1 MRPRNGSGQLGRN
14 EVVSCSA
21 SGCER
26 GDTSARARDMSRM
39 EGEME
44 KKGEHM
50 GAGWKTRYF
59 RLEGDKLR
67 YYETKQDTD
76 PKGEIN
82 LSTGPTIREADKKHK
97 EQVGPCEI
105 LILTTWRTYRLRCV
119 STTEARK
126 WIHSLKQ
133 AVAALAD
140 PSSDHRMQRREQSF
154 KRLVREDC
162 FEELSPHVA
171 YRCKWHAAEPNGAR
185 VWDSAVRDEVSD
197 AGFLR
202 AGEVVDATGVSHG
215 DTEIGPCLKIDC
227 GYVQLSQ
234 MEPVE
239 EMNVSEYF
247 NRLGRNSSGRAS
259 SGTAGVRRP
268 SVRMQGLL
276 LLARRVG
283 AGARFPTTF
292 EEEHATKYRLRGCR
306 LEEMVV
312 RKAGAFQLEEPTLE
326 GHVCQVQ
333 ACAGSEVDVELQ
345 DTSGHRYW
353 VTLTAPDAAAAIE
366 WTLALTA
373 GRSPNDDSLS
383 DGTKWLRDTAG
394 FKRVS
399 APNVLD
405 ILRNPQ
411 TSTTKTRVD
420 AQYNQPHM
428 RTVSL
433 VVQFCDVVEGG
444 VLSDLGAQPVSARL
458 HALKAPFGE
467 DPSEAY
473 APLLVTEDGKV
484 RLVETVSGLRRSE
497 VNFSVMPAVN
507 TRWDVL
513 KLNLISERVHLGFVR
528 FNVSELDAAP
538 GHEIVRIVEPPD
550 MEIRDLRWKTVDECD
565 TELAKLD
572 FELHVVIHK
581 LEKLK
586 HAAQQNAEA
595 LVSAAPKLDRKAD
608 AVAQMTVP
616 NSSSATQ
623 LQQEADIMV
632 RVQGETDK
640 RADEE
645 TERGLQQEKEKLE
658 MTKQSL
664 EQCRT
669 ILLAKDARQIECRI
683 TAFFH
688 SGLTAP
694 SSLGASDKFA
704 QLVSVQRYLMEV
716 GHPGASRGSGRQIPD
731 RRNVRHEAL
740 LATEQLLVPLSSLE
754 VPIAFLQE
762 TIRYRCN
769 ELRRQHDALRSHIGF
784 DNGLHRM
791 SAQMSA
797 DYWVGMLPLYQEC
810 LAFYKNEEAI
820 SRPPRA
826 LPKPVDHKNASCA
839 VDPHCWCRLLRYWL
853 LQLREVP
860 LFTGDLWVQQDR
872 YDASIRSPPSTI
884 DELNRVLDSIGDENR
899 SGIIRQLC
907 RFLADPM
914 FHEMGKRDTDINDSY
929 IRLLTAFFGPNNRR
943 RHYASVDDAMYELRY
958 IHALVE
964 LFRKASARDSLCGSS
979 HSAQES
985 PRYADRTSV
994 TTTPL
999 SDGEALGSEVDD
1011 GWLHVVSG
1019 AASVVGEAQ
1028 GVERLVIRDQ
1038 EVAMEMVRNTLRAAR
1053 LTGPFFDMSLASL
1066 RARDGKATKFVDL
1079 CVHMIEKLGG
1089 PDADVFAYGAIPTEV
1104 KEIRRLKDC
1113 LDRYNEPISRAVLK
1127 PSSLKKNR
1135 FWGFV
1140 ATNLCVHQMTL
1151 TTDPDDAPPLSQSAP
1166 AFVAVTSGCAAAHTH
1181 GFVRN
1186 DLINPPRGKCG
1197 IRRMEEKLE
1206 ELRIEA
1212 VHDPTS
1218 IPAARTS
1225 LERDDWQLKQRGIN
1239 FLSGI
1244 KSKLHSEI
1252 WRLKLEGV
1260 IYTVHLYQHAHNMSI
1275 TLYSFAPDGS
1285 SSSKLVKSEHNWY
1298 GDQPFLHQLADDMP
1312 AAAGVSNAVVKFDG
1326 HQWSFSVGGD
1336 DVNDWLSEHQH
1347 APNDNSN
1354 PGFDFGRVQVTEG
1367 SISETGDSK
1376 HVEYCVQVF
1385 RTDGSQMDPP
1395 LYKRYSEFEHLVKVI
1410 NSAVHGAA
1418 RLNLPP
1424 LPSKTVRIQ
1433 FNSDFVQ
1440 KRAQALEEWCN
1451 RLNDV
1456 PRIATNP
1463 HFLTFFGLLESS
1475 ADRIDQFTSPMV
1487 RAASSRVV
1495 LGQSN
1500 IQSSHVSLLNMSQSD
1515 VRSRHLDQKHA
1526 EITRLSLRIEG
1537 RRDVALS
1544 QALSILVTSFFA
1556 TLQSAALV
1564 ANCNA
1569 SCQADDSPLST
1580 GEDGD
1585 GKVELSAAPKNPV
1598 ADVLEQDDLEDS
1610 PLLSTSPRRNRP
1622 TKVPSRK
1629 HPGRSAF
1636 RAQHFTAPPAP
1647 IGVGNSASI
1656 MCHQSRQ
1663 NLRLIERLGSF
1674 CISFESLL
1682 TTFGKE
1688 CRMLED
1694 LDATVRLLNGVQL
1707 VCKRGQAGARSR
1719 CDRIR
1724 RIEREYQ
1731 TTWLHEAEAE
1741 DPTEDDD
1748 VQENPLQFEPEP
1760 EPEHA
1765 CSDSVEEWCTMQVH
1779 VTLAPECFAII
1790 DPSAETEVGDGP
1802 ECQPESEPILDSV
1815 MAEGVPPP
1823 SHSSCASTRRLRVR
1837 AVLFTQGV
1845 NEQQSVA
1852 ARVGAKRDLGL
1863 QDEINRDSVQ
1873 TMRNIYKEYKHLA
1886 SAEDTADEIEELDMK
1901 MDKLATATNRADG
1914 VNTKELDV
1922 LVTAASFARS
1932 LGCARVTHCKSGKDR
1947 TSMSVTLEQCA
1958 VTEEEL
1964 TRRNLALDQGGGR
1977 GPNDPKAACAALRD
1991 MMRTHGVRRE
2001 GVRLNTETDLFAFN
2015 PAQRAALPEVLQ
2027 PPVGCYKGMLGGGPA
2042 S

>member
-1 MRPRNGSGQLGRN
+1 
-14 EVVSCSA
+14 
-21 SGCER
+21 
-26 GDTSARARDMSRM
+26 MSRM

-67 YYETKQDTD
+67 YYETQQDTE
-76 PKGEIN
+76 PKGEID

-105 LILTTWRTYRLRCV
+105 VILTTWRTYRLRCV

-140 PSSDHRMQRREQSF
+140 PSSDHRMRRREQSF

-162 FEELSPHVA
+162 FEELSPPVA
-171 YRCKWHAAEPNGAR
+171 YRCKWSAAEPNGAR

-197 AGFLR
+197 GGFLR

-239 EMNVSEYF
+239 EMGVTEYF
-247 NRLGRNSSGRAS
+247 NRLGRNNSDRAS
-259 SGTAGVRRP
+259 SATAGARTP

-292 EEEHATKYRLRGCR
+292 EEDHATKYRLRGCR

-312 RKAGAFQLEEPTLE
+312 RKAGAFQLEEPILE
-326 GHVCQVQ
+326 GQVCQVQ
-333 ACAGSEVDVELQ
+333 ACSGGEVDVELQ
-345 DTSGHRYW
+345 DTSGNRYW
-353 VTLTAPDAAAAIE
+353 ATLTAPDAAAAIE

-373 GRSPNDDSLS
+373 GRSPNDDSIP

-399 APNVLD
+399 APNPLD

-433 VVQFCDVVEGG
+433 VVQFCDVAEGG

-458 HALKAPFGE
+458 NALKAPFPA
-467 DPSEAY
+467 DLSDMY
-473 APLLVTEDGKV
+473 APLLVTEDAKV

-497 VNFSVMPAVN
+497 VTFSVLPAVN
-507 TRWDVL
+507 TRWDAL
-513 KLNLISERVHLGFVR
+513 KLNLISERVHLGFVC
-528 FNVSELDAAP
+528 FNVSELEAAP
-538 GHEIVRIVEPPD
+538 GHEIVRIVDPPD

-572 FELHVVIHK
+572 WRLHVVTHK
-581 LEKLK
+581 LERLNQG
-586 HAAQQNAEA
+586 AQ
-595 LVSAAPKLDRKAD
+595 PKPPQKTD

-623 LQQEADIMV
+623 LPQEADAML
-632 RVQGETDK
+632 RLQGETDE
-640 RADEE
+640 RVDEE
-645 TERGLQQEKEKLE
+645 TEQGLQQEKEKIE

-664 EQCRT
+664 EQCRI
-669 ILLAKDARQIECRI
+669 ILLTKDARQIECRI

-688 SGLTAP
+688 SEPAAP

-716 GHPGASRGSGRQIPD
+716 GHPGADRGSGRQSPD

-754 VPIAFLQE
+754 VPIAFLEE

-769 ELRRQHDALRSHIGF
+769 ELRRQHDALRTHVEF

-797 DYWVGMLPLYQEC
+797 DYWAGMLPLYQEC
-810 LAFYKNEEAI
+810 LAFYKNEEAK

-826 LPKPVDHKNASCA
+826 LPKPVDYQHASCA

-860 LFTGDLWVQQDR
+860 LFSGDLWVQQDR

-884 DELNRVLDSIGDENR
+884 DELNRVLDSIGDGNR

-907 RFLADPM
+907 TLLADPM
-914 FHEMGKRDTDINDSY
+914 FDEMGKRDTEINDSY
-929 IRLLTAFFGPNNRR
+929 KRLLTVFFGPNGRR
-943 RHYASVDDAMYELRY
+943 RHYASGDDATYELQY
-958 IHALVE
+958 MHALVN
-964 LFRKASARDSLCGSS
+964 LFRKAPARDSLSGT

-994 TTTPL
+994 AQSPVTGGKEL
-999 SDGEALGSEVDD
+999 RSEVDD
-1011 GWLHVVSG
+1011 GWLHVARSG
-1019 AASVVGEAQ
+1019 ASVDGEAQ
-1028 GVERLVIRDQ
+1028 GGGRLAIRDQ
-1038 EVAMEMVRNTLRAAR
+1038 EVAMEMARNTLRAAR

-1066 RARDGKATKFVDL
+1066 RARDGRITKFFDL

-1089 PDADVFAYGAIPTEV
+1089 PDADVFAYRASRTEE
-1104 KEIRRLKDC
+1104 KEIRMLKDC

-1140 ATNLCVHQMTL
+1140 ATNLCVQQMTL
-1151 TTDPDDAPPLSQSAP
+1151 TTDPDAPASSQSAP

-1212 VHDPTS
+1212 VHDPAS
-1218 IPAARTS
+1218 SPSARTS

-1260 IYTVHLYQHAHNMSI
+1260 IYTVHLYQQAHSISI

-1285 SSSKLVKSEHNWY
+1285 SSSKVVQSANNWY

-1312 AAAGVSNAVVKFDG
+1312 AAAGVSNAVVRFDG
-1326 HQWSFSVGGD
+1326 HQWSLSVGGD

-1354 PGFDFGRVQVTEG
+1354 AGFDFGRVQVTEG
-1367 SISETGDSK
+1367 SISEHGDSK

-1385 RTDGSQMDPP
+1385 CTDGSPMDPP

-1424 LPSKTVRIQ
+1424 LPSKTMRIQ

-1463 HFLTFFGLLESS
+1463 HFLIFFGLLESS
-1475 ADRIDQFTSPMV
+1475 ADRIDQVTSPMV
-1487 RAASSRVV
+1487 REASSRVV

-1500 IQSSHVSLLNMSQSD
+1500 IQSSHASLLNMTQSD

-1526 EITRLSLRIEG
+1526 EITRLALRLEG
-1537 RRDVALS
+1537 RCDVALS

-1556 TLQSAALV
+1556 TLHSAALA
-1564 ANCNA
+1564 ANHRN
-1569 SCQADDSPLST
+1569 
-1580 GEDGD
+1580 
-1585 GKVELSAAPKNPV
+1585 AAP
-1598 ADVLEQDDLEDS
+1598 
-1610 PLLSTSPRRNRP
+1610 
-1622 TKVPSRK
+1622 
-1629 HPGRSAF
+1629 H
-1636 RAQHFTAPPAP
+1636 AP
-1647 IGVGNSASI
+1647 IGAGNAAS
-1656 MCHQSRQ
+1656 MMSHQSRQ
-1663 NLRLIERLGSF
+1663 NLRLIKRLGSF

-1724 RIEREYQ
+1724 RVERVGEYQ
-1731 TTWLHEAEAE
+1731 TTWLHEATAQ

-1748 VQENPLQFEPEP
+1748 VQENPLQVEPEP

-1765 CSDSVEEWCTMQVH
+1765 CSDSVEEWCTMQVN

-1790 DPSAETEVGDGP
+1790 DPSAETVVEDGT
-1802 ECQPESEPILDSV
+1802 ECQPESESVTTDSD

-1823 SHSSCASTRRLRVR
+1823 GHSCDSTRTLRVR

-1873 TMRNIYKEYKHLA
+1873 TMRNICKEYKHLA
-1886 SAEDTADEIEELDMK
+1886 SAEDPADEIEELDVK
-1901 MDKLATATNRADG
+1901 MDKLATAANRADG
-1914 VNTKELDV
+1914 VNTK
-1922 LVTAASFARS
+1922 
-1932 LGCARVTHCKSGKDR
+1932 
-1947 TSMSVTLEQCA
+1947 
-1958 VTEEEL
+1958 
-1964 TRRNLALDQGGGR
+1964 
-1977 GPNDPKAACAALRD
+1977 
-1991 MMRTHGVRRE
+1991 
-2001 GVRLNTETDLFAFN
+2001 VRLTSTCSLATHL
-2015 PAQRAALPEVLQ
+2015 AIQI
-2027 PPVGCYKGMLGGGPA
+2027 
-2042 S
+2042 